1 MTDLCTEWVV
11 KAEGDSDTALRENRV
26 LNLPNL
32 DAVCFHSQQCIEKYL
47 KASLVSKGETVRHI
61 HDLEVLL
68 EQCLSHFPDWQ
79 SMKADAQLLTQ
90 YAVQFRYPGVS
101 ADQEQAHDA
110 VAAMGRMRK
119 VIRSGL
125 KLE

>member
-1 MTDLCTEWVV
+1 MTDLYTEWVV
-11 KAEGDSDTALRENRV
+11 
-26 LNLPNL
+26 
-32 DAVCFHSQQCIEKYL
+32 
-47 KASLVSKGETVRHI
+47 
-61 HDLEVLL
+61 
-68 EQCLSHFPDWQ
+68 
-79 SMKADAQLLTQ
+79 KADAQLLTQ

-110 VAAMGRMRK
+110 VAAMCRMRK